1 MTVSIGR
8 LAPVAHLPLV
18 LGVLRKLEVAQI
30 IDTMIPPNPAH
41 VLSNGRGVEALVLAI
56 LDGHH
61 ALYKVGRRLDE
72 RGMLPLLQPGLEPLS
87 VHDTRLGQ
95 ILDAL
100 FGAKLNQVFSAI
112 ALKALE
118 TYAISTPWI
127 HQDTT
132 TISLYGAYDDGSAAS
147 TAPRPAYGHNK
158 DGRGDLKQVLL
169 SLGVSGDGG
178 LPVRMGLRDGNTS
191 DSVEV
196 PQAIEESL
204 ALGLGG
210 LQGIVADSKAYSQR
224 TLGLCLEQE
233 MGLVTLVPKTCGI
246 RQEVEAWGQKQSSLP
261 LLVDKPA
268 RRRRDAPRRWYGR
281 SITREVE
288 VEYVDGRIALAPVR
302 FVAVYSNQLAQHHA
316 EAYGK
321 AQVRE
326 ATALAEHVAQ
336 VQQRRFACEADAHT
350 AIAEYEGRGT
360 GTRGR
365 RACRWR
371 YHAVRY
377 EVEAQ
382 WQRTKRTHRG
392 RPRKD
397 EEVEHE
403 WVYCLHSHTK
413 ALSPPVA
420 TFGWLVLAT
429 TVREQTCDD
438 AEIVRA
444 YRDQTTTVEAGF
456 RWIKNPAAISP
467 VWLEK
472 RERIAALAMLTVV
485 GLLVYS
491 LIQRQVRQYLQQHQQ
506 SIPGNKGDT
515 ALPTAA
521 VVFASFASV
530 TQVHVHLD
538 GVDVCQ
544 VHGWQG
550 HHRLICQALGLDEF
564 WYAGSTDQKNHL
576 TRPRAP

>member
-18 LGVLRKLEVAQI
+18 LGVLRKLEVAQL

-41 VLSNGRGVEALVLAI
+41 VLSSGRGVEALVLAI

-72 RGMLPLLQPGLEPLS
+72 RGMLPLLQPGLESLS

-95 ILDAL
+95 ILDGL
-100 FGAKLNQVFSAI
+100 FAANLNQVFSTM

-118 TYAISTPWI
+118 TYAISTSWL

-132 TISLYGAYDDGSAAS
+132 TISLYGAYAEVSDAS
-147 TAPRPAYGHNK
+147 NAPRPAYGHNK

-178 LPVRMGLRDGNTS
+178 LPLRMGLRDGNTS

-196 PQAIEESL
+196 PQAITESL

-210 LQGIVADSKAYSQR
+210 FKGIVADSKAYSQR
-224 TLGLCLEQE
+224 TLGLCLEQKV
-233 MGLVTLVPKTCGI
+233 GLVTLVPRTCGI
-246 RQEVEAWGQKQSSLP
+246 RQEVEAWGQQQASLP

-288 VEYVDGRIALAPVR
+288 VEYDDGGIEFAPVR
-302 FVAVYSNQLAQHHA
+302 FVAVYSTQLAQHHEA
-316 EAYGK
+316 AYGK

-326 ATALAEHVAQ
+326 AAALAEHVAQ
-336 VQQRRFACEADAHT
+336 VQRRRFACEADAEA
-350 AIAEYEGRGT
+350 AIAEYEGRGA
-360 GTRGR
+360 GKRGR
-365 RACRWR
+365 HTCRWR
-371 YHAVRY
+371 YHEVRY
-377 EVEAQ
+377 GVDAQ
-382 WQRTKRTHRG
+382 WQRKKRTQQG
-392 RPRKD
+392 RPRKG
-397 EEVEHE
+397 EAVEHE
-403 WVYCLHSHTK
+403 LVYRLHLTTK

-429 TVREQTCDD
+429 TVSEKTCDD

-444 YRDQTTTVEAGF
+444 YRDQTTTVEPGF

-515 ALPTAA
+515 AMPTAA
-521 VVFASFASV
+521 VVFESFASV
-530 TQVHVHLD
+530 TQVHIDLD
-538 GVDVCQ
+538 GVDLCQ
-544 VHGWQG
+544 VHGWQV
-550 HHRLICQALGLDEF
+550 HHRFICQALGLDEF
-564 WYAGSTDQKNHL
+564 WYAGSANQKNN
-576 TRPRAP
+576 TTGPRGP